1 MPEPPFERECQ
12 KSEIGLVSTIYLSTE
27 KYIVFLSLNYLI
39 GKQAGFATCRPCSQG
54 SAHKLASEPQ
64 SNKVKANDKVAS
76 NRSKSVLLPN
86 PLLGTCLT
94 QSRFYPTTSTMKTVT
109 AEFATEPVLSCLP
122 SKKMTRM
129 NAFQS

>member
-64 SNKVKANDKVAS
+64 SDKVKANDKVS
-76 NRSKSVLLPN
+76 FNHS
-86 PLLGTCLT
+86 
-94 QSRFYPTTSTMKTVT
+94 KTVCYPIRRLELVWQLEIGRVHFRQAGTLKDRQVGSAAKKT
-109 AEFATEPVLSCLP
+109 A
-122 SKKMTRM
+122 
-129 NAFQS
+129 